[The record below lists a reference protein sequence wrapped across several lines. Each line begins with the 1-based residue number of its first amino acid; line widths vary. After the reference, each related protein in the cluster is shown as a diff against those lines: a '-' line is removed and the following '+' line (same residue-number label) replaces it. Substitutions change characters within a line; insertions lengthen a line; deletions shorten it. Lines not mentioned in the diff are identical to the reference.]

1 MTTGKGHFWPTCFL
15 NSSNSDASIF
25 LLFFSDASERR
36 VWLSAESKVL
46 ASTFGRFRLYRLKVT
61 TKKIKLTIEICKVS
75 PCFSNGL
82 STQMVQRLRF
92 DGYEKFCLF
101 FTGFR
106 LDYKIDLSM
115 ALFFVVYDSFIFFL
129 IENFRKFLFSS
140 RVTNR

>member
-1 MTTGKGHFWPTCFL
+1 MTIYSVRESYAYANEVFLGKKYT
-15 NSSNSDASIF
+15 I
-25 LLFFSDASERR
+25 
-36 VWLSAESKVL
+36 
-46 ASTFGRFRLYRLKVT
+46 
-61 TKKIKLTIEICKVS
+61 KIALTIEICKVS

-106 LDYKIDLSM
+106 LDHKIDSSM
-115 ALFFVVYDSFIFFL
+115 TLFFVVYDLLIFFL